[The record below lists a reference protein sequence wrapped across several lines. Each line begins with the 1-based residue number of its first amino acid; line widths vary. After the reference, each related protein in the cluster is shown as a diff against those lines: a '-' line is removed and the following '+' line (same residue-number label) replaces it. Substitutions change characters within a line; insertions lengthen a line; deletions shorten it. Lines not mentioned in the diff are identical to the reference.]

1 MVMIFFS
8 VLLNYGDFLLTKFGC
23 FRLTLFGDFLL
34 TLTVDGL
41 EMRIG
46 MLKDGICKLECCT
59 DVPNTET
66 IETIKAVERGEVI
79 GPFDSIEALME
90 ELDSPEDDF

>member
-1 MVMIFFS
+1 
-8 VLLNYGDFLLTKFGC
+8 
-23 FRLTLFGDFLL
+23 
-34 TLTVDGL
+34 
-41 EMRIG
+41 

-59 DVPNTET
+59 DVPNAET
-66 IETIKAVERGEVI
+66 IEAIKAVERGEVI